1 MATHTMNGVMI
12 GKAKAHEKD
21 HAGLHHYKHFA
32 LMIGLSYV
40 AMYILMYAMVNSF
53 SSVFNNIN
61 QVYMAGLMAAPMAV
75 IEIVVM
81 RGMYP
86 NKRLNAVIAVAS
98 VLLMGLFYLGIR
110 QQLGVGDRQFV
121 RSMVPHH
128 SGAILMCNEANL
140 SDPELKA
147 LCAEIIEG
155 QASEINQMKKIL
167 ERL

>member
-1 MATHTMNGVMI
+1 
-12 GKAKAHEKD
+12 
-21 HAGLHHYKHFA
+21 
-32 LMIGLSYV
+32 MIGLSYV